1 MGKKNFDID
10 TKIGARIKQ
19 FRTDWNI
26 SQSELAEKI
35 DVSFQQIQKYEKGK
49 TNISV
54 KRLLQ
59 ICEALDLPLSS
70 LLFEESD
77 GSNVASPD
85 TPYGNKTKKNQTRL
99 LVNEEEKKI
108 VQLFRKISNKKI
120 REGLIKQ
127 LKGINEIEKNQRLS

>member
-1 MGKKNFDID
+1 MEKTDFDID
-10 TKIGARIKQ
+10 SKIGARIKK

-59 ICEALDLPLSS
+59 ICEALDVPLSA

-77 GSNVASPD
+77 SSRVESPD

-127 LKGINEIEKNQRLS
+127 LKGINEIEKNQRLP